1 MWSKEGWQ
9 MEFTDAEL
17 NELKTLAKELEL
29 SINDLDDIE
38 VLCQCS
44 PCCTSHQQS
53 Y

>member
-1 MWSKEGWQ
+1 MN
-9 MEFTDAEL
+9 FADVEL
-17 NELKTLAKELEL
+17 EELKALAKELEL

-44 PCCTSHQQS
+44 PCCTVQQQS

>member
-1 MWSKEGWQ
+1 MG
-9 MEFTDAEL
+9 FADAEL
-17 NELKTLAKELEL
+17 NELKMLARELEL

-44 PCCTSHQQS
+44 PCCTVQQQS

>member
-1 MWSKEGWQ
+1 MYN
-9 MEFTDAEL
+9 DYEL
-17 NELKTLAKELEL
+17 QELKDLAQSLEL

-44 PCCTSHQQS
+44 PCCTVQQQS